1 MAKLKMTASVVSQ
14 AQLAEGIYDLRLKA
28 PEIASQAAAGQFVSV
43 YSKDGSR
50 LLPRPISLCGIDKEA
65 GQLRLVY
72 RVAGAGTEEF
82 SALKAGDTV
91 DILGP
96 LGNGFS
102 LLEGKKAFLIGGG
115 IGIPPML
122 QLAKE
127 LCALNGSEMVQSVI
141 GYRDSQLFLKDEFE
155 AYGSVYT
162 ATEDGSRGTK
172 GNVLDA
178 IRENGLTADV
188 IYACGPTPM
197 LRALKAYAAEN
208 NIQCW
213 ISLEERWP
221 AVWAPVLP
229 VSASLR
235 KRTSILRCTIS
246 VSARTA
252 LYSWQMRLNCKGGR
266 PCEYECKYRRSG
278 I

>member
-155 AYGSVYT
+155 AYGSGLYCYRGWKPGNKGECAGCNPRKWTYCRCDLCLRSDPYASRLKGICGREQHSVLDFSGG
-162 ATEDGSRGTK
+162 EDGLR
-172 GNVLDA
+172 
-178 IRENGLTADV
+178 
-188 IYACGPTPM
+188 CGR
-197 LRALKAYAAEN
+197 LSCL
-208 NIQCW
+208 C
-213 ISLEERWP
+213 
-221 AVWAPVLP
+221 LP
-229 VSASLR
+229 V
-235 KRTSILRCTIS
+235 
-246 VSARTA
+246 
-252 LYSWQMRLNCKGGR
+252 
-266 PCEYECKYRRSG
+266 
-278 I
+278 

>member
-102 LLEGKKAFLIGGG
+102 LLEGEKSL
-115 IGIPPML
+115 PDRRR
-122 QLAKE
+122 
-127 LCALNGSEMVQSVI
+127 
-141 GYRDSQLFLKDEFE
+141 YRYS
-155 AYGSVYT
+155 S
-162 ATEDGSRGTK
+162 
-172 GNVLDA
+172 
-178 IRENGLTADV
+178 
-188 IYACGPTPM
+188 
-197 LRALKAYAAEN
+197 YAAAGKG
-208 NIQCW
+208 
-213 ISLEERWP
+213 
-221 AVWAPVLP
+221 AVCAEWF
-229 VSASLR
+229 
-235 KRTSILRCTIS
+235 
-246 VSARTA
+246 
-252 LYSWQMRLNCKGGR
+252 
-266 PCEYECKYRRSG
+266 
-278 I
+278 